1 MVRDPLAIIAI
12 NAPDSDRWAH
22 DIFGHVAGYTLILR
36 RDLPLLDVGHEAVGI
51 LPETPIHQP
60 VDGGGLERLA
70 EHRQEM
76 PLPLAAQQR
85 VGHVL
90 HMLPARSLAIIAPA
104 GGDQMEMGM
113 VTTTVTIP

>member
-22 DIFGHVAGYTLILR
+22 DVFRHVAGHTLLLR

-51 LPETPIHQP
+51 LPETPIHQL
-60 VDGGGLERLA
+60 VDRVGLERLA

-85 VGHVL
+85 IGQVL
-90 HMLPARSLAIIAPA
+90 EMLPALSLGIIPPT
-104 GGDQMEMGM
+104 GG
-113 VTTTVTIP
+113 P